1 MGKYKNT
8 LNYTIVVDNHPT
20 CKFPLH
26 SSRYFMLE
34 TLQNELK
41 DAMRTGNKAT
51 LTGLR
56 NIIGKLKAA
65 QIDKGEELTE
75 EESLK
80 ILLSAGKQLKES
92 IHQYEKG
99 GRNDLAEQEKF
110 ELSIL
115 EKYLPE
121 QMSEDKI
128 REVVKKAIQTSGA
141 ESAKDMG
148 RVMGPIMKELSGK
161 ADGKLVQKLVLE
173 ELNS

>member
-1 MGKYKNT
+1 
-8 LNYTIVVDNHPT
+8 
-20 CKFPLH
+20 
-26 SSRYFMLE
+26 MLE

-41 DAMRTGNKAT
+41 NAMKAGDKAA

-65 QIDKGEELTE
+65 QIDKGKELTE

-99 GRNDLAEQEKF
+99 GRNDLADQEKF
-110 ELSIL
+110 ELSLL

-128 REVVKKAIQTSGA
+128 REVVKRVIQSTGA

-148 RVMGPIMKELSGK
+148 KVMGPIMKELSGK
-161 ADGKLVQKLVLE
+161 ADGKIVQKLVVE
-173 ELNS
+173 VLNS